1 MKKIINK
8 NNYNDYVN
16 SLLIGKDGSFFSKNN
31 FVNQKKYGLN
41 FLFNCALTL
50 KYLDS
55 DKLPNTGLSLTVEE
69 LLFYLK
75 NADFVMR
82 DLKSYH
88 DDLVENNPYN
98 IKVLNNPS
106 SIKILED
113 IEISEL
119 IKGLRNKKSNYL
131 YSTFL
136 RFNVSPYIVD
146 KKDKLGKP
154 IMFLVLSRN
163 IKYLDLIDIE
173 KLSQREKDAF
183 FGETAKKILNKKINT
198 PEKDINPK
206 EYIKK

>member
-1 MKKIINK
+1 MKKDITD
-8 NNYNDYVN
+8 NNYNEYVN
-16 SLLIGKDGSFFSKNN
+16 SLLIGKDGSFFSKNS

-75 NADFVMR
+75 NAEFVMR

-106 SIKILED
+106 LIKLLED
-113 IEISEL
+113 AEFREL
-119 IKGLRNKKSNYL
+119 IKGLRNKKANYL
-131 YSTFL
+131 YSRLL

-163 IKYLDLIDIE
+163 IKYLELIDIE
-173 KLSQREKDAF
+173 PLSQREKEAF
-183 FGETAKKILNKKINT
+183 FGDTAKKILNTKINT
-198 PEKDINPK
+198 QEKDINPK

>member
-1 MKKIINK
+1 MEKIINK

-88 DDLVENNPYN
+88 DDLEENNPYN

-119 IKGLRNKKSNYL
+119 IKGLRNKKSNL

-163 IKYLDLIDIE
+163 IKYLELIDIE
-173 KLSQREKDAF
+173 TLSQREKEAF
-183 FGETAKKILNKKINT
+183 FGDTAKKILNTNINT
-198 PEKDINPK
+198 QEKDINPK

>member
-1 MKKIINK
+1 MKKDINK

-16 SLLIGKDGSFFSKNN
+16 SLIIGKDGCFFSKNN

-75 NADFVMR
+75 NAEFVMR

-106 SIKILED
+106 LIKLLED
-113 IEISEL
+113 AEFREL
-119 IKGLRNKKSNYL
+119 IKGLRNKKANYL
-131 YSTFL
+131 YSRLL

-163 IKYLDLIDIE
+163 IKYLELIDIE
-173 KLSQREKDAF
+173 PLSQREKEAF
-183 FGETAKKILNKKINT
+183 FGDTAKKILNTKINT
-198 PEKDINPK
+198 QEKDINPK